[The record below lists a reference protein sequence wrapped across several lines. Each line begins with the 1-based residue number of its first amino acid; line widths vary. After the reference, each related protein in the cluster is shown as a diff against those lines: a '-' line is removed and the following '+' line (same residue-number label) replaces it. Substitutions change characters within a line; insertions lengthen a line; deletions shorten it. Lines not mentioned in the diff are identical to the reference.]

1 MNHTATTGRIAPAIS
16 EAAPRRIT
24 SRRISILLSALAI
37 IGMGTATVA
46 CSPRNDKPAET
57 SVNTPAP
64 DATPT
69 EKGMRTNVTRSPM
82 AVVPQG
88 GSGANPA
95 VPCGF
100 GPAGGG
106 PCGNN
111 G

>member
-1 MNHTATTGRIAPAIS
+1 MNDTLATGRIASATGGT
-16 EAAPRRIT
+16 PRLTR
-24 SRRISILLSALAI
+24 SRRISIALSALAVV
-37 IGMGTATVA
+37 GMGTATVA
-46 CSPRNDKPAET
+46 CSPRNEKPAET

-64 DATPT
+64 SATPT

-82 AVVPQG
+82 AAVPPG
-88 GSGANPA
+88 GAGGNGA